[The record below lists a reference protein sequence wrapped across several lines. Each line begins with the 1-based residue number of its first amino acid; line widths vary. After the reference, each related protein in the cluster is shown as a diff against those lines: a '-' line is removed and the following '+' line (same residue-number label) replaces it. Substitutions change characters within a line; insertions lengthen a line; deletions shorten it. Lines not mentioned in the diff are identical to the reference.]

1 MNDNSIAF
9 LIILEEGD
17 LEEKCVLFVESLR
30 EFGGRFRDS
39 EVWAIQPRDKGLV
52 SWGTVDELVS
62 KDTYFLRANINKSEN
77 IIEEEE
83 RGREK
88 GFLNKVYSSAFLE
101 GKLEG
106 RVDTLVLIDSDT
118 LILNEPELLHLNSDK
133 IIAVAPS
140 HGKSIGTEVGE
151 NFSRYWKKI
160 YNIAG
165 VDTSQV
171 WAVSPPLHEG
181 SIFAYFNS
189 GVVACRPESGVFR
202 EWRNLVNEIVEDEEM
217 VKNMEEMEFFHLD
230 QSTLAA
236 TILSSL
242 KPSEVRELP
251 VSYNYP
257 LHRNLRIDK
266 KLRVESI
273 GDVVIPHYHWVF
285 ANNDWWGTIK
295 VEKKYKN
302 WLEKRLPLNKDPIT
316 ALNIAKSIYGKIR
329 SFIYK

>member
-1 MNDNSIAF
+1 MDDNSIAF

-17 LEEKCVLFVESLR
+17 LEEKCVLFDESLR

-62 KDTYFLRANINKSEN
+62 KKTYFLRANINESEN
-77 IIEEEE
+77 VIEEEE
-83 RGREK
+83 KGREK

-101 GKLEG
+101 EKLEG
-106 RVDTLVLIDSDT
+106 KVDTLVLIDSDT
-118 LILNEPELLHLNSDK
+118 LILNEPELLHLDSDQV
-133 IIAVAPS
+133 IALAPS

-151 NFSRYWKKI
+151 DFSRYWKKI
-160 YNIAG
+160 YDIAG

-171 WAVSPPLHEG
+171 WTVSPPLHEG

-202 EWRNLVNEIVEDEEM
+202 KWKKMVNKIIEDEDT
-217 VKNMEEMEFFHLD
+217 VKNMDEMEFFHLD

-236 TILSSL
+236 TILGSL
-242 KPSEVRELP
+242 KPSEVRVLP
-251 VSYNYP
+251 ITYNYP
-257 LHRNLRIDK
+257 LHRNLEIGQ
-266 KLRVESI
+266 KLRAESI

-285 ANNDWWGTIK
+285 KDNDWWETVK
-295 VEKKYKN
+295 VEKEYKI
-302 WLEKRLPLNKDPIT
+302 WLEERLPLSKGTIT
-316 ALNIAKSIYGKIR
+316 AYDIAKNIYGNIR
-329 SFIYK
+329 SVIYK